1 MPTQNQN
8 PSISDIMAIVREYGE
23 RGEVEDLLESVL
35 ERIRGRDLVFLFE
48 VLESVT
54 DVEEANVIVGIVVIY
69 DVEHEF
75 RFDRGHMYDM
85 FGCHLTNTQL
95 QEIADVLAANV
106 EEPEPDEDGCVEICR
121 RNFND
126 CFGDMMEDLEES
138 Y

>member
-48 VLESVT
+48 VLDSITDIEDASVIIGT
-54 DVEEANVIVGIVVIY
+54 VVIY
-69 DVEHEF
+69 DVETQF
-75 RFDRGHMYDM
+75 RFDKIHMYDT
-85 FGCHLTNTQL
+85 FGWYLTNTQL